1 MTVILI
7 TTSMM
12 LRKYK
17 IRTNT
22 LIFYAVQ
29 LKKMYITYLYIQKIN
44 YKNAF
49 DIKMPNIKNMKDFS
63 SIDEE
68 GGWKNISSAFEIGV
82 KIYGHKIDKVY
93 NETYTLRGGIT
104 RADNEEEKN
113 K

>member
-1 MTVILI
+1 
-7 TTSMM
+7 
-12 LRKYK
+12 
-17 IRTNT
+17 
-22 LIFYAVQ
+22 
-29 LKKMYITYLYIQKIN
+29 
-44 YKNAF
+44 
-49 DIKMPNIKNMKDFS
+49 MPNIKNMKDFS

-113 K
+113 KLEEESIENIMKER